1 MLIPQELQLSLENL
15 GSLIIL
21 GDLNII
27 SQTKGRISRFP
38 GAAKFF

>member
-27 SQTKGRISRFP
+27 SQTKGRINRFLWL
-38 GAAKFF
+38 AKVF

>member
-38 GAAKFF
+38 ASAKFF